1 MKSRCQIN
9 LKLTKSQ
16 NLKYTLLENAGGLLI
31 IYMYRV
37 VFNSRPKE
45 NETVNSLLVKLWF
58 TTFPLH
64 L

>member
-1 MKSRCQIN
+1 MPNKSKVDQKPK
-9 LKLTKSQ
+9 LK
-16 NLKYTLLENAGGLLI
+16 NTLLENAGGLLI

-45 NETVNSLLVKLWF
+45 NETVNLLLVKLWF

>member
-9 LKLTKSQ
+9 LKWTKSQ
-16 NLKYTLLENAGGLLI
+16 NLKYTFLENAGGLLI

>member
-16 NLKYTLLENAGGLLI
+16 NLKYTLLGNAGGLLI